1 MFQLLLTQPLYNGF
15 IGLISAIPGGDVGL
29 AIIALTGIVR
39 LFFYPVFASQIKTT
53 MGMQAMQP
61 ELEELR
67 TKYKDDKE
75 KQVREMGGLYKKYN
89 VNPLSLFL
97 SLLIQIPILLA
108 LYYTFF
114 HTTLPAINTD
124 LLYSFI
130 HAPSAINIHFLGF
143 FDLTKPNNIVLVA
156 IVALLQFISIY
167 ISMARTKNAPTS
179 HLSPEKIAAQKMQQN
194 IMLYMLP
201 GIMATVTYS
210 TPGAVGLYFA
220 ASSLFAI
227 MQEFVIRK
235 QLATK
240 AAKKAS

>member
-15 IGLISAIPGGDVGL
+15 ISLISAIPGGDVGF
-29 AIIALTGIVR
+29 AIIALTGIIR
-39 LFFYPVFASQIKTT
+39 LLFYPVFASQIKTT

-67 TKYKDDKE
+67 TKYKNDKE
-75 KQVREMGGLYKKYN
+75 KQVREMAAMYKKYN
-89 VNPLSLFL
+89 VNPFSLILSLI
-97 SLLIQIPILLA
+97 IQIPILLA

-114 HTTLPAINTD
+114 DTTLPTVD
-124 LLYSFI
+124 PTLLYSFVQ
-130 HAPSAINIHFLGF
+130 APSEVNIHFLGF
-143 FDLTKPNNIVLVA
+143 FDLTEAHNLVLVA
-156 IVALLQFISIY
+156 IVALLQFVSIY

-179 HLSPEKIAAQKMQQN
+179 HLSAEKLAAQKLQQN

-227 MQEFVIRK
+227 MQEFFIRK
-235 QLATK
+235 QLAAK